1 MPVAARLALATPH
14 PPADLRTSQTI
25 PLPPPL
31 GRFRASVVLIH
42 PFQRSSTTILRP
54 SRPPAQV
61 QTDSTDRGTGRS
73 VRCVVRRGYNDLR
86 HAG

>member
-14 PPADLRTSQTI
+14 PPAHLRTSQTI

-42 PFQRSSTTILRP
+42 PFQRSSSTTILRP

-61 QTDSTDRGTGRS
+61 QTGSPPWVG
-73 VRCVVRRGYNDLR
+73 VVAWIN
-86 HAG
+86 